1 MQNIN
6 ELRRHSNV
14 SYIKNGDL
22 STNTLQSTYKASST
36 NRLDRLN
43 EISSKNQL
51 NGSATKRKT
60 DVIED
65 FDTLIKQHEQY
76 GLKEFSLETKDEN

>member
-60 DVIED
+60 GKTDVIED

-76 GLKEFSLETKDEN
+76 GLKEFKQTV